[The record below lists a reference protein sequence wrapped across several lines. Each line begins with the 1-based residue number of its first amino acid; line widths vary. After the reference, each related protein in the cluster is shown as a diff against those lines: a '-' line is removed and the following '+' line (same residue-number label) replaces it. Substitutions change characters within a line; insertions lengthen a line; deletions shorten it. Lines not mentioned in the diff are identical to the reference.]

1 MVSITNN
8 CTDCHLLAIYL
19 SILISY
25 NWKKEVVM
33 NFMILMILLNCND
46 FVSTVA
52 SSITILIAVIKIR
65 EEGKMKNCKSCRR
78 FSAQLPSLKWPR
90 LVLEIIVS
98 IIVGWSCNSK
108 VVEFHEQN
116 VTGNIV
122 MQYLKFGHNNV
133 AVSSVIT
140 ALKSKYFFIFCHD
153 ANAQSANQ

>member
-1 MVSITNN
+1 
-8 CTDCHLLAIYL
+8 
-19 SILISY
+19 
-25 NWKKEVVM
+25 
-33 NFMILMILLNCND
+33 
-46 FVSTVA
+46 
-52 SSITILIAVIKIR
+52 
-65 EEGKMKNCKSCRR
+65 MKNCKSCRR

-90 LVLEIIVS
+90 FVLEIIVS
-98 IIVGWSCNSK
+98 IFWL
-108 VVEFHEQN
+108 VVVVVFHEQN